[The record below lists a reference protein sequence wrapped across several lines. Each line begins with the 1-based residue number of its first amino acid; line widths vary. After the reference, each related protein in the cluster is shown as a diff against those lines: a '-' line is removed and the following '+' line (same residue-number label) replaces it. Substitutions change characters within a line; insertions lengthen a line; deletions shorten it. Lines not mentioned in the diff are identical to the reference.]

1 MREHGVRD
9 TRAMP
14 SATAPARQTT
24 ACIILVCRRAS
35 RGSGTTWEPWR
46 VVLMI
51 HDRRGAEVWSVSRL
65 GWGCNRPSQD
75 SGLCSSGAT
84 LALLW
89 LDPASDPAFDPASDA
104 LLSSATRR
112 ENYSVY
118 YRSSNRQT
126 HTQQM
131 NQTQIPN
138 LIISKAQIAYL
149 QFSKKTTK
157 AIISTA
163 VSPR

>member
-1 MREHGVRD
+1 
-9 TRAMP
+9 
-14 SATAPARQTT
+14 
-24 ACIILVCRRAS
+24 
-35 RGSGTTWEPWR
+35 
-46 VVLMI
+46 MI

-112 ENYSVY
+112 DNYNVNN
-118 YRSSNRQT
+118 RSSNRQT
-126 HTQQM
+126 HAQQM
-131 NQTQIPN
+131 NQTQFPN
-138 LIISKAQIAYL
+138 LIIAMAKITYL
-149 QFSKKTTK
+149 NFSKKTSK
-157 AIISTA
+157 AIGSTA